1 MTEEKTASARRFVG
15 EVAALAERYGLNF
28 FIVTDGAS
36 GIRNQGNPA
45 VENARL
51 RHMEWERL
59 NGIDPEHDWAKA
71 EE

>member
-15 EVAALAERYGLNF
+15 EVAAQAGY
-28 FIVTDGAS
+28 A
-36 GIRNQGNPA
+36 IREP
-45 VENARL
+45 RL